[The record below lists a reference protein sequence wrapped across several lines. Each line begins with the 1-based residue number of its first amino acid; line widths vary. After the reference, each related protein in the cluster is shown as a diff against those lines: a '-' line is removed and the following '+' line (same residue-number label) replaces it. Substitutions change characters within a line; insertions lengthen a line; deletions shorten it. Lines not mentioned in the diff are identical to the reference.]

1 MTQKVE
7 ESGTVLFVSFCGVV
21 FSFLFSLLFVV
32 FFPSSLFCLY
42 LPMHLLYRYLPL
54 SLSVS
59 VCLSLSLL
67 PLLVHAYAHSH
78 TLELHVQCTFL
89 VFLCYVFKH
98 LPLVCWLHSINLSQQ
113 CLAPYLR
120 FNGVFKDMTNFSHIS
135 IITHVICLEYLE
147 CNNAL
152 GHACTNQPCPGAFC
166 LYSPIIFPIIFSIIS
181 LDSL

>member
-59 VCLSLSLL
+59 VSLSLSSPFTSTCVCSLSHFRAPCTMYFLSLSLL
-67 PLLVHAYAHSH
+67 CVQTLAIGLLASFHKPKPAVSRPIP
-78 TLELHVQCTFL
+78 TIQWRVQRHDQF
-89 VFLCYVFKH
+89 
-98 LPLVCWLHSINLSQQ
+98 
-113 CLAPYLR
+113 
-120 FNGVFKDMTNFSHIS
+120 
-135 IITHVICLEYLE
+135 
-147 CNNAL
+147 
-152 GHACTNQPCPGAFC
+152 
-166 LYSPIIFPIIFSIIS
+166 
-181 LDSL
+181 